1 MELNTEE
8 LKILNGEKGRGC
20 QMAMSLLVDL
30 GEAAKASRMISIK
43 SAHVSGVSPLTG
55 GFGLIKFLEDITKDE
70 ECKVSVSTTL
80 NAAGCDE
87 DRINEMDIPYEN
99 YLEKQ
104 KEILECYEKL
114 GIEMTMSCTP
124 YEVEQ
129 QIEKGNVAWAESN
142 AICYANSY
150 TKLRTNRESGLSALA
165 SAICGVTPEYG
176 LLLNANR
183 VSNFCV
189 EVLCDLET
197 PTDYSILGDWIGKNI
212 PPEWDMPYGPIPCI
226 CGIATDV
233 DYYRRKALSAAA
245 ANYGSPMIH
254 LNCSEENNIS
264 NCCEKKIVFSEKEL
278 KKRYS
283 ELAPKENVDLI
294 VIGCP
299 QASYEEIQET
309 EKLLRSV
316 EIPDNR
322 LWVFTSRSNY
332 ERAYEEGIVESI
344 EKSGAMI
351 LKNTCPEVVP
361 YNREKVKHILTNSLK
376 AEHYLTSGLN
386 NIPTSV
392 MRLKD
397 CIEVAATPQK
407 KIEENEKIVCDKII
421 NNASKKKYEEDACK
435 ITGRG
440 LKSQKEWDI
449 EGVAMVTDIP
459 ITFLG
464 YVNRE
469 TGKIEERGHP
479 LNGETITDKILIF
492 PKGSGS
498 SVAPY
503 VLMELFYRGKGPKA
517 IVNSN
522 LDQQMIPACSLLK
535 IPYAHSFNDNP
546 CYEINTN
553 DKIRLELK
561 NENVELEVLERASNF

>member
-1 MELNTEE
+1 MELNAEQ
-8 LKILNGEKGRGC
+8 LKILDGERGRGC

-30 GEAAKASRMISIK
+30 GEAAGAEKMVPIN

-55 GFGLIKFLEDITKDE
+55 GQGLIKFLEDITKDG
-70 ECKVSVSTTL
+70 ECRVKIPTTL

-87 DRINEMDIPYEN
+87 DRIHEMDIPYEN

-104 KEILECYEKL
+104 KEILSCYEKM

-124 YEVEQ
+124 YEAKELERG
-129 QIEKGNVAWAESN
+129 IAAWAESN

-150 TKLRTNRESGLSALA
+150 TDLRTNRESGLSALA

-176 LLLNANR
+176 LLLDKHRTTNL
-183 VSNFCV
+183 CV
-189 EVLCDLET
+189 EILCELET

-212 PPEWDMPYGPIPCI
+212 LPEWDMPYGPIPYI
-226 CGIATDV
+226 YGISSNV
-233 DYYRRKALSAAA
+233 DYYRKKALSAAA
-245 ANYGSPMIH
+245 ANYGSPMIC
-254 LNCSEENNIS
+254 LNGSK
-264 NCCEKKIVFSEKEL
+264 EKTALDCDRKIIFSEKEL
-278 KKRYS
+278 NERYL
-283 ELAPKENVDLI
+283 ELSPRENVDLV

-309 EKLLRSV
+309 EKLLNGIK
-316 EIPDNR
+316 IPDKR
-322 LWVFTSRSNY
+322 LWIFTSRSNY
-332 ERAYEEGIVESI
+332 KRAHKEGIVGNI
-344 EKSGAMI
+344 EKAGAMI
-351 LKNTCPEVVP
+351 LKDTCPEVVP

-392 MRLKD
+392 MRLRD
-397 CIEVAATPQK
+397 CIEIAAKPQK
-407 KIEENEKIVCDKII
+407 KIEKITKLNQEKILNK
-421 NNASKKKYEEDACK
+421 NSTKKYQEGMCE
-435 ITGRG
+435 IVGRG
-440 LKSQKEWDI
+440 LKSQREWRL
-449 EGVAMVTDIP
+449 EGEALVTDVP

-469 TGKIEERGHP
+469 TGEIEDEGHP
-479 LNGETITDKILIF
+479 LNGKNITDKILIF

-503 VLMELFYRGKGPKA
+503 VLMELFYRERGPKA
-517 IVNSN
+517 IVNSS

-546 CYEINTN
+546 CYGINTK
-553 DKIRLELK
+553 DIVKLELK
-561 NENVELEVLERASNF
+561 NGIVKLAVLERAEKF

>member
-1 MELNTEE
+1 MDLNTEE
-8 LKILNGEKGRGC
+8 LKILDGEKGRGR

-30 GEAAKASRMISIK
+30 GVAAKASRMISIK

-55 GFGLIKFLEDITKDE
+55 GFGLIKFLEDITGDD
-70 ECKVSVSTTL
+70 ECKISIPTTL

-87 DRINEMDIPYEN
+87 DRITEMNIPYEN
-99 YLEKQ
+99 YLKKQ
-104 KEILECYEKL
+104 REILECYEKL

-124 YEVEQ
+124 YEVEKK
-129 QIEKGNVAWAESN
+129 IEKGNASWAESN

-150 TKLRTNRESGLSALA
+150 TDLRTNRESGLSALA
-165 SAICGVTPEYG
+165 SAICGITPEYG
-176 LLLNANR
+176 LLLDSNR
-183 VSNFCV
+183 SPNFCV
-189 EVLCDLET
+189 NVICELET

-226 CGIATDV
+226 CGIKNDV
-233 DYYRRKALSAAA
+233 DYYRRKALTAAA
-245 ANYGSPMIH
+245 ANYGSPMLY
-254 LNCSEENNIS
+254 LNCSEQNKEID
-264 NCCEKKIVFSEKEL
+264 CCERKIIFSEKEL
-278 KKRYS
+278 NKRYA
-283 ELAPKENVDLI
+283 ELAPKENVDLV

-299 QASYEEIQET
+299 QASYEEIRET
-309 EKLLRSV
+309 EKLLRNN
-316 EIPDNR
+316 EIPDKR
-322 LWVFTSRSNY
+322 LWVFTSKRNY

-344 EKSGAMI
+344 EASGAMM

-361 YNREKVKHILTNSLK
+361 YDREKVKHILTNSLK

-397 CIEVAATPQK
+397 CIEVAARPQK
-407 KIEENEKIVCDKII
+407 KIEKNVEPDVKII
-421 NNASKKKYEEDACK
+421 EKNSNKKYRKGACK
-435 ITGRG
+435 IFGKG
-440 LKSQKEWDI
+440 LKSQKEWNI
-449 EGVAMVTDIP
+449 EGEAMVTDVP

-479 LNGETITDKILIF
+479 LDGETITDKILIF

-546 CYEINTN
+546 CYEINTR
-553 DKIRLELK
+553 DMIKLELK
-561 NENVELEVLERASNF
+561 NQYVELEVMERGDI